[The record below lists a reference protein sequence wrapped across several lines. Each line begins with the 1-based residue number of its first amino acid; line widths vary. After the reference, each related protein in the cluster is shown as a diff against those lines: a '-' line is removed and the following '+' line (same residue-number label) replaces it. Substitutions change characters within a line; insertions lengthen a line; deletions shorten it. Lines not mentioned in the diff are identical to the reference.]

1 MELLKYLITDP
12 KYYGDDKTTFEKVL
26 SKALSNHQISIAS
39 FRDKITEN
47 TAELA
52 ELFLEKCRQNSIE
65 KVIINS
71 NIELAISLKFD
82 GIHLTSKQFDNIK
95 ECKDNDLF
103 VIISCHD
110 FEEAKRAYDLGADA
124 ITYSPIFYTPYKGK
138 PKGIEALKA
147 LKTSIDEISQR
158 KFDIIALGGIIDDEH
173 INQIKACGVSGFA
186 SIRYFID

>member
-1 MELLKYLITDP
+1 MQFLKYLITDP

-26 SKALSNHQISIAS
+26 SKALSSHQISIAS

-47 TAELA
+47 TKELA
-52 ELFLEKCRQNSIE
+52 ELFLEKCKQNNIE
-65 KVIINS
+65 KVILNS

-82 GIHLTSKQFDNIK
+82 GVHLTSKQFDKIK
-95 ECKDNDLF
+95 ECKENGLY
-103 VIISCHD
+103 VIISCHN
-110 FEEAKRAYDLGADA
+110 FEEVKKAYDLGSDA

-147 LKTSIDEISQR
+147 LKTSIDEIKQR
-158 KFDIIALGGIIDDEH
+158 EFKIIALGGIIDEDH
-173 INQIKACGVSGFA
+173 IDQIKDSGVSGFA